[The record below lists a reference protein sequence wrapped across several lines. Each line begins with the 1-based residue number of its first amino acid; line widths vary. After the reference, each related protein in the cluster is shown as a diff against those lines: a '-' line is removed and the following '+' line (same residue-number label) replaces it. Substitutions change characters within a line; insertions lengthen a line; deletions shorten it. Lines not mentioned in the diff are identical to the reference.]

1 MKASDLFIKA
11 LENEGVEY
19 VFGIP
24 GEENLDLLESL
35 RTSSIKLILTRHEQA
50 AGFMAA
56 TYGRL
61 TGKAGVCLATLGP
74 GATNFVTSAAY
85 AQLGGMPMFMIT
97 GQKPVKV
104 SKQGHFQIVDVV
116 DMMKPLT
123 KFTRQ
128 IVSADNIPARVRESF
143 RRAEEERPGATHLEL
158 PEDIAKR
165 RDRCHRADR
174 ELGIAARLPTTRP
187 SPAAVD
193 AIRES
198 KRPILMVGAGANRKT
213 SSKMLRD
220 FVEKL
225 GIPFFTTQ
233 MGKGVLD
240 ETHPL
245 WLGNAALSD
254 GDFVHRA
261 IEHAD
266 CIINVGHDV
275 IEKPPFFMRRG
286 KRTVIHVNL
295 PDCRGRHGLLPAD
308 RGRRRHRQ
316 CDLAH
321 QPAAREAGRTGISPT
336 TTACASILI
345 AHLAKGA
352 DDARFPIY
360 PVRMVADVRKAMPDN
375 GILCLD
381 NGMYKLW
388 FARYYRCTQPNT
400 ILLDNALAT
409 MGAGLPSA
417 IAAKIVHPDR
427 KVVAVAGDG
436 GFMMNSQEIETA
448 VRLKLD
454 LVVLLLRD
462 DAYGMI
468 KWKQANMHF
477 QNFGMDMGN
486 PDFVRYAE
494 SYGAHG
500 HRPEVGRGVRPD
512 AVEVPRYA
520 RRAPDRPADRL
531 LGQRP
536 RAQPGN
542 HASSAPSCRSRLAPR
557 TESRRSRLHPA
568 TRSDAMLKPS
578 YPYYLANVAEQP
590 NTDLEVTDKYLR
602 QGRDA
607 RRAGGCEGHRCG
619 HRRRGRGSRSRCAI
633 SRRTSARPCSNIAS
647 SASASATTS
656 WPWRCASK
664 PASRSRMRA
673 AKSPA

>member
-11 LENEGVEY
+11 LESEGVEY

-85 AQLGGMPMFMIT
+85 AQLGGMPMLMIT

-104 SKQGHFQIVDVV
+104 SKQGHFQIVDIV

-158 PEDIAKR
+158 PEDIAHDQTDAIVLQASFHR
-165 RDRCHRADR
+165 RPIADDKAVQRAV
-174 ELGIAARLPTTRP
+174 E
-187 SPAAVD
+187 

-198 KRPILMVGAGANRKT
+198 RQPILMVGAGANRKT
-213 SSKMLRD
+213 SSKMLRE
-220 FVEKL
+220 FVERF

-240 ETHPL
+240 ESHPL

-286 KRTVIHVNL
+286 RRTVIHVNYL
-295 PDCRGRHGLLPAD
+295 TAEVDTVYFPQIEVVGDIANTIWRINQSLEKQAHWD
-308 RGRRRHRQ
+308 FSYDDNVRQ
-316 CDLAH
+316 HLN
-321 QPAAREAGRTGISPT
+321 
-336 TTACASILI
+336 

-352 DDARFPIY
+352 DDARFPVY
-360 PVRMVADVRKAMPDN
+360 PVRLVADVRKAMPDD

-400 ILLDNALAT
+400 LLLDNALAT

-417 IAAKIVHPDR
+417 IAAKIVYPDR

-462 DAYGMI
+462 NAYGMI
-468 KWKQANMHF
+468 KWKQANMQF
-477 QNFGMDMGN
+477 ANYGMDMGN
-486 PDFVRYAE
+486 PDFVKYAE
-494 SYGAHG
+494 SYGAKG
-500 HRPEVGRGVRPD
+500 WRP
-512 AVEVPRYA
+512 
-520 RRAPDRPADRL
+520 
-531 LGQRP
+531 
-536 RAQPGN
+536 
-542 HASSAPSCRSRLAPR
+542 SS
-557 TESRRSRLHPA
+557 
-568 TRSDAMLKPS
+568 
-578 YPYYLANVAEQP
+578 VAEFRKMLAHSLATP
-590 NTDLEVTDKYLR
+590 GVHLIDLAIDYSDNDRVLNNEIR
-602 QGRDA
+602 QL
-607 RRAGGCEGHRCG
+607 
-619 HRRRGRGSRSRCAI
+619 
-633 SRRTSARPCSNIAS
+633 SA
-647 SASASATTS
+647 
-656 WPWRCASK
+656 K
-664 PASRSRMRA
+664 L
-673 AKSPA
+673 